1 MSETMAVPSDVNGSI
16 VVETNINFFDL
27 KYVHDNFVACLINDG
42 DISLDMYLNAYRELQ
57 KFCNLM
63 GTVFGF
69 VGSEIGSKMDAL
81 EQVRAKDKSGHF
93 STMKKMVEY
102 ETENGLLKESSY
114 VSGSRTLL
122 RLHRGLDFLRQFLK
136 RVGELQP
143 EEKTNTVG
151 QEVYNQTLAKYHPW
165 LVRKGAVLAM
175 YVLPTRN
182 VLLHRVCGEN
192 TQSALDALPEMLE
205 STNEVYNRTE
215 NYFKEMDLLNLP

>member
-1 MSETMAVPSDVNGSI
+1 MEVSTQEVNGSV
-16 VVETNINFFDL
+16 VVETNINCFDL
-27 KYVHDNFVACLINDG
+27 KYVHDNFAASLKDED
-42 DISLDMYLNAYRELQ
+42 DILLDMYLNAYRELQ
-57 KFCNLM
+57 KFCSLM

-69 VGSEIGSKMDAL
+69 VGSEIGNKMDAL
-81 EQVRAKDKSGHF
+81 EQVRLKDRSGNF

-102 ETENGLLKESSY
+102 EIENGLLKESSY

-143 EEKTNTVG
+143 DEKTNVVG
-151 QEVYNQTLAKYHPW
+151 QEVYNQTLAKHHSW
-165 LVRKGAVLAM
+165 LVRKGANLAM

-182 VLLHRVCGEN
+182 VLLIRVCGEN
-192 TQSALDALPEMLE
+192 FQPALDALPAMLQ

-215 NYFKEMDLLNLP
+215 AYFKEKDLLSLP